1 MQCADGLRAA
11 DSNGKSD
18 PYAKVRVGRH
28 KGQTK
33 AVAKSL
39 DPRWDERLLFPG
51 ALADFIEETLTIKV
65 RDKDKGSFDDPLGEV
80 NVRLGALDGLKR
92 GSSRIDFAHQALQ
105 PELPAG
111 GRRGSL
117 SGKPAP
123 PPTGTISF
131 TVSWLPDRGGGGG
144 GGRAREQTSAG
155 GPGLDAEA
163 LQALVDAPDAPGRP
177 PAAHPPA
184 AGTRKSSLPPRAHQP
199 QAPPGFTWLGLA
211 LRSCAIAPMRQCPMP
226 PMRQCL
232 NAPMPNAPMP
242 HCPNAPRDRTS
253 QAPGLGLGLTIDSAQ
268 ATSRLRAARV

>member
-1 MQCADGLRAA
+1 MRSPLSPPKSAGYNPLSAAKSLFGSPSKQGYQQLKEGEVGSPSLSPYRLPQSPPMGVLEVHVQCADGLRAA

-51 ALADFIEETLTIKV
+51 TLADFIEETLTIKV

-105 PELPAG
+105 PEIPAG

-144 GGRAREQTSAG
+144 GGGAREQTSAS

-163 LQALVDAPDAPGRP
+163 LQALVDAPAAPGRP

-199 QAPPGFTWLGLA
+199 QAPPGFTWLG
-211 LRSCAIAPMRQCPMP
+211 
-226 PMRQCL
+226 
-232 NAPMPNAPMP
+232 
-242 HCPNAPRDRTS
+242 
-253 QAPGLGLGLTIDSAQ
+253 
-268 ATSRLRAARV
+268 